1 MILFYYKHS
10 TICYFEISFI
20 TSSLVEIEIL
30 SIMHDNIF
38 LLALINLTKLIPRK
52 LFIHM

>member
-10 TICYFEISFI
+10 TICYFEIYFI
-20 TSSLVEIEIL
+20 NSSLVEIEIL
-30 SIMHDNIF
+30 SVMHDNVF